1 MANYTMFNSEFY
13 KNKTIILTGA
23 STGIGKA
30 MAIELLKI
38 ECKLVLVARRKELIE
53 EYSVKFTGRK
63 NLLVKSCDV
72 SSREETEALLQ
83 ETETLFGLPGLLILN
98 AGVSLGEKYTILDPD
113 ATRKTMEINF
123 FGVVN
128 FVHPMLQPFLKRGNG
143 TFVIVSSLAD
153 GRGYPQSAAYS
164 ASKAAVSI
172 FAESLAVKTEP
183 LGLKVITVKPGFV
196 KTPMTDKNK
205 FAMPFMI
212 SAEKAAEIMLR
223 DISRGKR
230 VIKFPAATSILVAL
244 SNIVPFKLFAAA
256 VRSKG
261 AE

>member
-1 MANYTMFNSEFY
+1 MYNPDFY

-23 STGIGKA
+23 STGIGRA
-30 MAIELLKI
+30 IAIELLKI
-38 ECKLVLVARRKELIE
+38 ECKLVLIARRKELIE
-53 EYSVKFTGRK
+53 DYTVKFTARK
-63 NLLVKSCDV
+63 DLLVSACDV
-72 SSREETEALLQ
+72 SSRDEVEMLLKETKNR
-83 ETETLFGLPGLLILN
+83 FGLPDILILN
-98 AGVSLGEKYTILDPD
+98 AGVSLGEKYTILDPE
-113 ATRKTMEINF
+113 ATRQTMEINF

-128 FVHPMLQPFLKRGNG
+128 FVHPMLQPFLKRGSG
-143 TFVIVSSLAD
+143 SFVIVSSLAD

-183 LGLKVITVKPGFV
+183 LGLQVITVKPGFV

-205 FAMPFMI
+205 FPMPFMI
-212 SAEKAAEIMLR
+212 SAEKAADIMLK
-223 DISRGKR
+223 DIARGKR

-244 SNIVPFKLFAAA
+244 SNIAPFKLFARA
-256 VRSKG
+256 VRAKD

>member
-1 MANYTMFNSEFY
+1 MHNPNFY

-23 STGIGKA
+23 STGIGRSLAEK
-30 MAIELLKI
+30 LLAI

-53 EYSVKFTGRK
+53 EYTVKFTGREY
-63 NLLVKSCDV
+63 LLVSSCDV
-72 SSREETEALLQ
+72 SNSEEVETLLRETES
-83 ETETLFGLPGLLILN
+83 LFGLPDILILN
-98 AGVSLGEKYTILDPD
+98 AGVSLGEKFTVLDPE

-128 FVHPMLQPFLKRGNG
+128 FVHPMLQPFLKRGSG

-183 LGLKVITVKPGFV
+183 SGLKVITVKPGFV

-205 FAMPFMI
+205 FPMPFMI
-212 SAEKAAEIMLR
+212 SAEKAADIMLR
-223 DISRGKR
+223 GIARGKR
-230 VIKFPAATSILVAL
+230 VIRFPAATSFLVAL
-244 SNIVPFKLFAAA
+244 SNIAPFGLFAAA
-256 VRSKG
+256 VRGKG

>member
-1 MANYTMFNSEFY
+1 MQHLNFYT
-13 KNKTIILTGA
+13 NKTILLTGA

-30 MAIELLKI
+30 LAIELLKI
-38 ECKLVLVARRKELIE
+38 NCKLVLTARRKELIE
-53 EYSVKFTGRK
+53 EYCVKFTGRE
-63 NLLVKSCDV
+63 NLLVSSCDV
-72 SSREETEALLQ
+72 SNREEVESLLK
-83 ETETLFGLPGLLILN
+83 ETEERFGLPDILILN
-98 AGVSLGEKYTILDPD
+98 AGVSLGEKYTILDPE

-123 FGVVN
+123 FGEVN
-128 FVHPMLQPFLKRGNG
+128 FVHPMLQPFLERGSG

-205 FAMPFMI
+205 FYMPFMI
-212 SAEKAAEIMLR
+212 SAEKAADIMLG

-230 VIKFPAATSILVAL
+230 VIKFPAATSFLVGI
-244 SNIVPFKLFAAA
+244 SNLAPFNLFAKA
-256 VRSKG
+256 VRAKG
-261 AE
+261 SD